1 MNLYI
6 ITGASKGL
14 GSALAQISESKGER
28 VYSLSRS
35 KSKNG
40 IFEKCDLSVPQ
51 NAENAINNIFAEVDM
66 AEFEMVVLINNVG
79 TLYPITTADK
89 IKVEGII
96 ANLNT
101 NLLYAIVMCSCFI
114 RRLKVFRGLKKI
126 VNITSGAAQKAYHGW
141 SLYCA
146 SKAGLE
152 HFSRCIAME
161 QSRAGNPV
169 SIVNIDPVL
178 IDTDMQTLIRDSND
192 KDFPDLPRFIEYK
205 NKNKLIDPII
215 IANQIII
222 GTESVKFYSGQTI
235 KIDDYN

>member
-14 GSALAQISESKGER
+14 GSALAQIFESKGER

-40 IFEKCDLSVPQ
+40 IFKKCNLSVPQ
-51 NAENAINNIFAEVDM
+51 NAENAINNIFAEVDT

-89 IKVEGII
+89 IEVEGII

-101 NLLYAIVMCSCFI
+101 NLLSAIVMCSYFI
-114 RRLKVFRGLKKI
+114 RRLKDFRGLKKI

-152 HFSRCIAME
+152 HFSRCIAKE
-161 QSRAGNPV
+161 QSRADNPV
-169 SIVNIDPVL
+169 SIVNVDPVL
-178 IDTDMQTLIRDSND
+178 IDTDIQTLIR
-192 KDFPDLPRFIEYK
+192 E
-205 NKNKLIDPII
+205 
-215 IANQIII
+215 
-222 GTESVKFYSGQTI
+222 
-235 KIDDYN
+235 